1 MIYSNKRGGG
11 KMKAAVNIKCLIL
24 IAVLIVMSAV
34 LAFREI
40 SASSGSPQTEAD
52 SAVSAGIF
60 PAEY

>member
-1 MIYSNKRGGG
+1 
-11 KMKAAVNIKCLIL
+11 MKAAVNIKCLIL

-34 LAFREI
+34 LAFREM